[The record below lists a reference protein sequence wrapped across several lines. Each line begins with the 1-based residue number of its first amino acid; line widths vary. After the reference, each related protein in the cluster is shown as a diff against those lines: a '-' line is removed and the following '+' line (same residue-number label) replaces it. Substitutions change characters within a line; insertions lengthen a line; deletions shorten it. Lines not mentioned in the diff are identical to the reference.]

1 MNYRLEEMSA
11 DDKEAVCEVASAQQK
26 RRLLG
31 RKYFE
36 DEPDLHWT
44 IDRQSGSFLMNAP
57 PLGATF
63 PGVTLLFFFEG
74 HLFDIALDGYGL
86 KPVRVEPRER
96 ISDWGRF
103 KASLIEAFQ
112 VHGMYGSTGKKTS
125 FDPTFEDA

>member
-11 DDKEAVCEVASAQQK
+11 RDKEAVCEVASEQQK

-36 DEPDLHWT
+36 EEANLCWT
-44 IDRQSGSFLMNAP
+44 IDRESGSYLLNAP

-74 HLFDIALDGYGL
+74 HLFDITLEGYGL
-86 KPVRVEPRER
+86 RPVRVEPREL
-96 ISDWGRF
+96 IGDWKRL
-103 KASLIEAFQ
+103 KASLAEAFR
-112 VHGMYGSTGKKTS
+112 VHGMYGIAGPKGS